1 MSTHVIPKSKTLTR
15 KQLLSMDHN
24 RIEKIQMLVL
34 LLPGVILYA
43 VFNFIPLLGTAYLSL
58 FDWPGIGPME
68 FVGLDNF
75 KKLFANEYIRN
86 QFFNAAWQNVIFFI
100 VVIGSFLTIGT
111 GLALLL
117 SFNTWGRKGYQLVY
131 FLPYPLAA
139 AGVAFIMSLFVES
152 RGPLNHMLKDI
163 GLIDSPYPFLGDEN
177 SALISLALFYSWH
190 RMGFAIM
197 LVLSAIL
204 SVRMDLVEAA
214 FLDGASRL
222 QAIKNIVF
230 PVLAPAFVLITVIV
244 MVDVF
249 NNADYT
255 LILMGPEAGPYYSTD
270 VMGTF
275 LFRTAFGGAA
285 QTSTTS
291 FGMAA
296 AIGLV
301 TAIMI
306 LPAALFLAL
315 KNVRDK

>member
-1 MSTHVIPKSKTLTR
+1 
-15 KQLLSMDHN
+15 
-24 RIEKIQMLVL
+24 
-34 LLPGVILYA
+34 
-43 VFNFIPLLGTAYLSL
+43 
-58 FDWPGIGPME
+58 ME
-68 FVGLDNF
+68 YVGLDNF
-75 KKLFANEYIRN
+75 TRLFTNEYLRD
-86 QFFNAAWQNVIFFI
+86 QLFRAFWQNLIFFF
-100 VVIGSFLTIGT
+100 VVIGSFLIIGT

-117 SFNTWGRKGYQLVY
+117 SFNTWGRKSYQLIY

-139 AGVAFIMSLFVES
+139 AGVAFIMNLFVET
-152 RGPLNHMLKDI
+152 RGPLNNLLQDT
-163 GLIDSPYPFLGDEN
+163 GLIDSPYPFLGHEDT
-177 SALISLALFYSWH
+177 SLITLALFYSWH
-190 RMGFAIM
+190 RMGFAMM
-197 LVLSAIL
+197 LVLSAIV
-204 SVRMDLVEAA
+204 SVRIDLVEAA
-214 FLDGASRL
+214 FLDGANRI
-222 QAIKNIVF
+222 QALKAIVM

-275 LFRTAFGGAA
+275 LFRTVFGGAA

-301 TAIMI
+301 TAVMI

-315 KNVRDK
+315 RNIRNQ

>member
-1 MSTHVIPKSKTLTR
+1 M
-15 KQLLSMDHN
+15 
-24 RIEKIQMLVL
+24 
-34 LLPGVILYA
+34 LLPGVLLYA
-43 VFNFIPLLGTAYLSL
+43 VFNFIPLLGTVYLSL
-58 FDWPGIGPME
+58 FDWAGIGPME
-68 FVGLDNF
+68 YVGLDNF
-75 KKLFANEYIRN
+75 TRLFTNEYLRD
-86 QFFNAAWQNVIFFI
+86 QLFRAFWQNLIFFF
-100 VVIGSFLTIGT
+100 VVIGSFLIIGT

-117 SFNTWGRKGYQLVY
+117 SFNTWGRKSYQLIY

-139 AGVAFIMSLFVES
+139 AGVAFIMNLFVET
-152 RGPLNHMLKDI
+152 RGPLNNLLQDT
-163 GLIDSPYPFLGDEN
+163 GLIDSPYPFLGHEDT
-177 SALISLALFYSWH
+177 SLITLALFYSWH
-190 RMGFAIM
+190 RMGFAMM
-197 LVLSAIL
+197 LVLSAIV
-204 SVRMDLVEAA
+204 SVRIDLVEAA
-214 FLDGASRL
+214 FLDGANRI
-222 QAIKNIVF
+222 QALKAIVM

-275 LFRTAFGGAA
+275 LFRTVFGGAA

-301 TAIMI
+301 TAVMI

-315 KNVRDK
+315 RNIRNQ